1 MDRPDPTAG
10 FTDMQWFMHGQRNV
24 AFFGAFTR
32 RDLSPADLLAAARSL
47 IDLAPQLR
55 TGAPGAA
62 GQPLP
67 DDLLARV
74 IYRERVDSLDG
85 FPDRWVD

>member
-47 IDLAPQLR
+47 IELAPQLR
-55 TGAPGAA
+55 TGAPGMP
-62 GQPLP
+62 GELLP
-67 DDLLARV
+67 DDLLARL
-74 IYRERVDSLDG
+74 IYRECR
-85 FPDRWVD
+85 